1 MLRSID
7 YEGEPICKE
16 STFTLI
22 LKMYL
27 HDLLAIEATVNRH
40 ESLGRP
46 DFAFNYENFSV
57 IIENKFVHKDTLEK
71 LNHILDEALE
81 KIKKRDYGNNLQNQT
96 RLWRIALVYS
106 QEKKAIVRFACLKD

>member
-1 MLRSID
+1 MPLLVEIFNRMLRSID

-46 DFAFNYENFSV
+46 DFAFNYENFSTSYSYTK
-57 IIENKFVHKDTLEK
+57 IGYIENTS
-71 LNHILDEALE
+71 
-81 KIKKRDYGNNLQNQT
+81 G
-96 RLWRIALVYS
+96 
-106 QEKKAIVRFACLKD
+106 LKDSLGRGSVEISFSVNK